1 MRSVVAAILT
11 AAALAVSVPVAAQ
24 PSSRPKIGVRAY
36 GIFEGESM
44 LAEKSFKNILTTG
57 QNSITLVGAGAEVV
71 NIWKGLF
78 ARIAATSS
86 TDSGSRVLV
95 DSAGTVYKLNIPVT
109 IELTPLEIGA
119 GWRFN
124 TKPSRGK
131 TVMVSPYVGVA
142 YVNQSYKET
151 SSFAADEE
159 NTDVT
164 DSGQAFFGGVEIGIR
179 FVKIGIEAQYRSIPD
194 ALGVSGVSKT
204 FNETNLGGTV
214 FRLTFGVGF

>member
-1 MRSVVAAILT
+1 MARLPALLLLLVWMCAWPADARSSSAARRSVSYDTRTMGTT
-11 AAALAVSVPVAAQ
+11 ASL
-24 PSSRPKIGVRAY
+24 I
-36 GIFEGESM
+36 
-44 LAEKSFKNILTTG
+44 
-57 QNSITLVGAGAEVV
+57 VV
-71 NIWKGLF
+71 
-78 ARIAATSS
+78 T
-86 TDSGSRVLV
+86 V